1 LLQSLTATRAE
12 YDVTQLT
19 ATLTTA
25 TPTGAAISKIRP
37 VARPSVPSIGL
48 DSANSAGRRALEAC
62 IADKFARQYGAKI
75 EQFFPFLLSLNVVGQ
90 LGAAA
95 GLRLAR
101 QSDLFLEQY
110 LDVPVEQ
117 AVSKVFR
124 TPVDRAQ
131 IVEIGNLAS
140 AAPGSAALLFGLL
153 PAILH
158 EAGIRWV
165 VCTATPQV
173 QAMLEKLKFP
183 SQTICAA
190 DPEVLGNKKTDW
202 GSYYSNCPDVIVG
215 DVQLAVTCAATN
227 RAVGALMHALAAPIS
242 RIATTL
248 KLAG

>member
-1 LLQSLTATRAE
+1 MLQSLTATRAE
-12 YDVTQLT
+12 YGVTQLT

-25 TPTGAAISKIRP
+25 TPTGTAISKIRP

-48 DSANSAGRRALEAC
+48 DSACSAGRGALEAC

-75 EQFFPFLLSLNVVGQ
+75 EQFLPFLLSLDVAGQ
-90 LGAAA
+90 LGAVA
-95 GLRLAR
+95 GLRLAG

-117 AVSKVFR
+117 AVSKEFR

-140 AAPGSAALLFGLL
+140 AAPGSAALLFSLL

-173 QAMLEKLKFP
+173 QAMLGKLQFP
-183 SQTICAA
+183 SQTICTA
-190 DPEVLGNKKTDW
+190 DPDVLGDKQADW
-202 GSYYSNCPDVIVG
+202 GSYYASRPDVIVG
-215 DVQLAVTCAATN
+215 DVELAVKRAATN
-227 RAVGALMHALAAPIS
+227 RSVSALMHALAAPIS
-242 RIATTL
+242 RIATAL
-248 KLAG
+248 KSAG